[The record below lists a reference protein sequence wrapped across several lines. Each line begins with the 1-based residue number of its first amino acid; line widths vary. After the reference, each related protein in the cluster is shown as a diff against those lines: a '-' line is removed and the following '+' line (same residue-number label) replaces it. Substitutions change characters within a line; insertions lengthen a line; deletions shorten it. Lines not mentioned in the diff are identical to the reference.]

1 MRGVKKSK
9 YSLIDIMLE
18 ETEKMDS
25 MKVQSSTYVEGLFY
39 LGKIFLSLETYV
51 WLVYNC
57 IIKRLRER

>member
-1 MRGVKKSK
+1 
-9 YSLIDIMLE
+9 MLE